1 MTKPKLDGANTP
13 LVEQTLRGDAILTGK
28 HAHQA
33 DNLAKITRLR
43 EALRG
48 EERRGARKQEMRAM
62 MASPWRAAAVVL
74 ACAAAV
80 AIVGQLW

>member
-28 HAHQA
+28 HARQA

-43 EALRG
+43 ELC
-48 EERRGARKQEMRAM
+48 EARD
-62 MASPWRAAAVVL
+62 AA
-74 ACAAAV
+74 
-80 AIVGQLW
+80 GRESKK